1 MLECFFFFQAEDGI
15 RGLRM
20 SRGLGEVYKR
30 QARAPEIP
38 PVRGPL
44 ARSGSGPERGNP
56 GERCPLRDPRA
67 GRARSRVCRWVACG
81 SEGPRAATSRPCPED
96 GSLSDAP
103 TATALPFR
111 DEELADFLERT
122 SRTFALA
129 IPLLDEPLRREVGL
143 GYLLLRVADTLE
155 DAAPW
160 TRDERR
166 QALAAFASLLQ
177 ETPGVDAEALSREWL
192 SRRPSEN
199 AGYLDLLASTPTLLA
214 SLDALRPEA
223 GAILRHF
230 VLKTVQGMGQVLAGA
245 SENGLLQLESLQS
258 LRDYCYIVAGLVGEL
273 LTDLF
278 VLDPRLAPYAPNL
291 RSLAPLFG
299 EGLQLVNILK
309 DARQDRREGRVWLP
323 AGVQLQDV
331 ERLAGED
338 LIAAARYVRALHLA
352 GAPRDVLA
360 FTTLPLLLAQ
370 ATLELLV
377 RDGAGAKVSRAV
389 VSAQLDTLQAAL
401 SRGTLPEAVEALAG
415 PVPGGP

>member
-1 MLECFFFFQAEDGI
+1 M
-15 RGLRM
+15 
-20 SRGLGEVYKR
+20 
-30 QARAPEIP
+30 
-38 PVRGPL
+38 
-44 ARSGSGPERGNP
+44 
-56 GERCPLRDPRA
+56 
-67 GRARSRVCRWVACG
+67 
-81 SEGPRAATSRPCPED
+81 
-96 GSLSDAP
+96 SDAP
-103 TATALPFR
+103 TVTALPFR
-111 DEELADFLERT
+111 DDELADLLVRT

-160 TRDERR
+160 TREARR
-166 QALAAFASLLQ
+166 EALAGFESLLL
-177 ETPGVDAEALSREWL
+177 EAPEADAGAMSREWL

-199 AGYLDLLASTPTLLA
+199 EGYLDLLGRTPSLLA

-230 VLKTVQGMGQVLAGA
+230 VLKTVQGMRRVLAGA
-245 SENGLLQLESLQS
+245 TAGGQLTLDSLQS

-273 LTDLF
+273 LTELF
-278 VLDPRLAPYAPNL
+278 VLDPRLAPFSPHL

-309 DARQDRREGRVWLP
+309 DARQDRQEGRLWLP
-323 AGVQLQDV
+323 ERVRLQDV

-338 LIAAARYVRALHLA
+338 LVAAARYVRALHLA

-389 VSAQLDTLQAAL
+389 VTAQMNMLHAAL
-401 SRGTLPEAVEALAG
+401 ERGMLPESVEALAG
-415 PVPGGP
+415 PPPGGP

>member
-1 MLECFFFFQAEDGI
+1 M
-15 RGLRM
+15 
-20 SRGLGEVYKR
+20 
-30 QARAPEIP
+30 
-38 PVRGPL
+38 
-44 ARSGSGPERGNP
+44 
-56 GERCPLRDPRA
+56 
-67 GRARSRVCRWVACG
+67 
-81 SEGPRAATSRPCPED
+81 
-96 GSLSDAP
+96 SDAP
-103 TATALPFR
+103 TATVPLPFR

-129 IPLLDEPLRREVGL
+129 IPLLEEPLRREVGL

-166 QALAAFASLLQ
+166 QALAAFETLL
-177 ETPGVDAEALSREWL
+177 EEPPGADAEALSREWL
-192 SRRPSEN
+192 TRPPSEN

-230 VLKTVQGMGQVLAGA
+230 VRKTVQGMGQVLAGA
-245 SENGLLQLESLQS
+245 SEGGLLRLESLQA

-273 LTDLF
+273 LTELF

-309 DARQDRREGRVWLP
+309 DARQDRKEGRVWLP
-323 AGVQLQDV
+323 DGVQLQDV

-338 LIAAARYVRALHLA
+338 LVAAARYVRALHLA

-389 VSAQLDTLQAAL
+389 VSAQLNTLLAAL
-401 SRGTLPEAVEALAG
+401 DRGMLPEAVEALAG

>member
-1 MLECFFFFQAEDGI
+1 M
-15 RGLRM
+15 
-20 SRGLGEVYKR
+20 
-30 QARAPEIP
+30 
-38 PVRGPL
+38 
-44 ARSGSGPERGNP
+44 
-56 GERCPLRDPRA
+56 
-67 GRARSRVCRWVACG
+67 
-81 SEGPRAATSRPCPED
+81 
-96 GSLSDAP
+96 SDAP

-111 DEELADFLERT
+111 DDELADFLERT

-129 IPLLDEPLRREVGL
+129 IPLLEEPLRREVGL

-166 QALAAFASLLQ
+166 EALAAFASLLQ
-177 ETPGVDAEALSREWL
+177 ETPGVDAEALSRQWL

-245 SENGLLQLESLQS
+245 SESGLLRLGSLQS

-309 DARQDRREGRVWLP
+309 DARQDRKEGRVWLP
-323 AGVQLQDV
+323 EGVHLQDV

-338 LIAAARYVRALHLA
+338 LVAAARYVRALHLA

-360 FTTLPLLLAQ
+360 FTALPLLLAQ

>member
-1 MLECFFFFQAEDGI
+1 M
-15 RGLRM
+15 
-20 SRGLGEVYKR
+20 
-30 QARAPEIP
+30 
-38 PVRGPL
+38 
-44 ARSGSGPERGNP
+44 
-56 GERCPLRDPRA
+56 
-67 GRARSRVCRWVACG
+67 
-81 SEGPRAATSRPCPED
+81 
-96 GSLSDAP
+96 SDAP
-103 TATALPFR
+103 TETALPFR
-111 DEELADFLERT
+111 DDELADFLERT

-166 QALAAFASLLQ
+166 QALAAFESLLQ
-177 ETPGVDAEALSREWL
+177 ETPGVDAGALSREWL
-192 SRRPSEN
+192 SRPPSEN

-214 SLDALRPEA
+214 SLDAIRPEA

-245 SENGLLQLESLQS
+245 SEGGLLQLGSLQS

-273 LTDLF
+273 LTELF
-278 VLDPRLAPYAPNL
+278 VLDPRLAMYAPNL

-309 DARQDRREGRVWLP
+309 DARQDRKEGRVWLP
-323 AGVQLQDV
+323 EGVQLQDV

-360 FTTLPLLLAQ
+360 FTTMPLLLAQ

-389 VSAQLDTLQAAL
+389 VSAQLNMLQAAL
-401 SRGTLPEAVEALAG
+401 DRGMLPEAVEALAG
-415 PVPGGP
+415 PMPGGP